1 VLWAKLPEPVRFLAL
16 QNVGADRIASA
27 LRRISPEIDLAG
39 MRFLA
44 VQKPSGPPVVQ
55 LFRNGLAAGTLML
68 WVTFFMSMLIFYLLS
83 GWLPIL
89 STSAGFLIKSASLM
103 STTLA
108 IGGIVGAIA
117 ISRLMDIFNPPWVL
131 AGFYFLAAI
140 FISLLGLSTSAPLVL
155 VLAVF
160 GAGFGIAGAQVG
172 LNALAAAHYQTA
184 YRATGVSWANGV
196 GRFGSVLG
204 SMIGD
209 VLLSMGWGACNG
221 VYDSCYPGFRCR
233 RGDADQELAYL
244 GRAQKR
250 GAAFSDRTA
259 ATTSP
264 GRNQLTAKISG
275 GLATCA
281 VATPFDRPGG
291 V

>member
-1 VLWAKLPEPVRFLAL
+1 VLWAKLLEQVGFLVL

-55 LFRNGLAAGTLML
+55 LVRNGLAAGTLML

-83 GWLPIL
+83 SWLPIL
-89 STSAGFLIKSASLM
+89 ITSAGFLIKSASLM

-117 ISRLMDIFNPPWVL
+117 IGRLMDIFNPPWVP

-160 GAGFGIAGAQVG
+160 GAGFGITGAQVG

-204 SMIGD
+204 SMIDG
-209 VLLSMGWGACNG
+209 VLLSMGW
-221 VYDSCYPGFRCR
+221 
-233 RGDADQELAYL
+233 ELATVFTI
-244 GRAQKR
+244 
-250 GAAFSDRTA
+250 AAIPAFVA
-259 ATTSP
+259 AAAMLIKSWF
-264 GRNQLTAKISG
+264 ISG
-275 GLATCA
+275 EPKNIGQHFQIEQ
-281 VATPFDRPGG
+281 PPRPLL
-291 V
+291 VETS